1 MNREDLKKHYSENR
15 PEIESRLEEFRELRE
30 APDERLFKELCF
42 VILTSQSSAEDA
54 WKAVEQLEDRGL
66 LSDPKKR
73 KVEPVIAENGVQFE
87 EKKAGFIIENFRFL
101 SQPTFE
107 DPSKSM
113 KMRQRINPDEL
124 EKCRNWLV
132 DNIKGLGWKG
142 ASHFLRNIG
151 YGNSFAILS
160 SHTVSVLFDLDVLE
174 ISNPPTN
181 RSEYLKAEEK
191 VNDFSEDIGID
202 IQALDLVLW
211 SYRTGKV
218 FK

>member
-15 PEIESRLEEFRELRE
+15 PEIESRLEDFRELRE
-30 APDERLFKELCF
+30 ASDERLFKELCF

-54 WKAVEQLEDRGL
+54 WNAVEQLEEEGL
-66 LSDPKKR
+66 LSSPDR
-73 KVEPVIAENGVQFE
+73 EIESVIAENGVQFE

-101 SQPTFE
+101 SQPTFG

-124 EKCRNWLV
+124 EKCRDWLA